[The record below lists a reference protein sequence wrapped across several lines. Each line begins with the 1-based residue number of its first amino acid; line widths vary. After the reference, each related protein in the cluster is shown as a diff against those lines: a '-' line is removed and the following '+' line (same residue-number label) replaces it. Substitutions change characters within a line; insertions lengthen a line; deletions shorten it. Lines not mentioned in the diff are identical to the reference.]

1 MIFIM
6 FSWIERINVDPEVCH
21 GKACIK
27 GTRIMVTVILDCLAE
42 GLSVEEIIEDYPPL
56 KREDIQAA
64 IQYASYLANDK
75 IIMIDN
81 KT

>member
-1 MIFIM
+1 M